1 VLSDEYRL
9 IIVFCSTAGFRSRCC
24 VVYRMRRWVR
34 NLFIGLVVVFPI
46 VFISAN
52 YLEDLTE
59 SSGEQGSGGLIPLI
73 TNLPTHMIQIGSGA
87 GYVGVFSLMLLEAAA
102 FPIPSEIVLPLAGYL
117 VSRGVLQFWP
127 VVFYST
133 IAALIGSFI
142 DYSVGWKLGSPLISG
157 QVKVPYVGT
166 RHLQRVKAW
175 FDAYGPAAVAI
186 LRLVPGARV
195 LISFPAGACRM
206 DTRKFLIYTL
216 IGCLPWNVTLVCLG
230 WWLGS
235 SWATIAA
242 TFSYIN
248 IAVYG
253 TIILL
258 VALLA
263 WRASHQKPRGR
274 KR

>member
-1 VLSDEYRL
+1 
-9 IIVFCSTAGFRSRCC
+9 
-24 VVYRMRRWVR
+24 MKRWVR
-34 NLFIGLVVVFPI
+34 NLLIVLVVVFPV
-46 VFISAN
+46 VFVVTD

-59 SSGEQGSGGLIPLI
+59 TGGPEGSGGLIPLI
-73 TNLPTHMIQIGSGA
+73 TNLPTHIIQLASGA
-87 GYVGVFSLMLLEAAA
+87 GYLGIFSLMLLEAAA
-102 FPIPSEIVLPLAGYL
+102 FPAPSEIILPLAGYL

-142 DYSVGWKLGSPLISG
+142 DYSVGWKLGNPLVTG
-157 QVKVPYVGT
+157 QVKVPYVGA

-175 FDAYGPAAVAI
+175 FDLYGPMAVAG

-206 DTRKFLIYTL
+206 DKWKFALCTL
-216 IGCLPWNVTLVCLG
+216 MGCLPWNIVLVYLG

-235 SWATIAA
+235 SWETIVT
-242 TFSYIN
+242 TFTYIN
-248 IAVYG
+248 IAVYI

-258 VALLA
+258 VAWLA
-263 WRASHQKPRGR
+263 WQAVCK
-274 KR
+274 KREEKKL